1 MNKILIILLIL
12 ILANCQRNQVIKTH
26 GIAYLDKRQK
36 NLIINE
42 VNKND
47 VRLALGNPSTTGTF
61 ENTVWIYIERTM
73 SRGKL
78 LKFGQNVII
87 KNNVL
92 VLKFDKYGILA
103 KKDFYDITKMN
114 DIKFSNEKTEG
125 LEREQDFIYSF
136 LSSMRRKMFKK

>member
-26 GIAYLDKRQK
+26 GIAYLEKRQK

-47 VRLALGNPSTTGTF
+47 VRVALGNPSTTGTF

-73 SRGKL
+73 TRGKL
-78 LKFGQNVII
+78 LKFGQNVIV

-114 DIKFSNEKTEG
+114 DIKFTDDTTEG
-125 LEREQDFIYSF
+125 LQREQDFIYSF
-136 LSSMRRKMFKK
+136 LSSMRRKMFKR

>member
-47 VRLALGNPSTTGTF
+47 VRKALGNPSTTGTF
-61 ENTVWIYIERTM
+61 ENTLWIYIERTM
-73 SRGKL
+73 TRGKL

-114 DIKFSNEKTEG
+114 DIDFTNETTEG
-125 LEREQDFIYSF
+125 LQREKDFIYSF
-136 LSSMRRKMFKK
+136 LSSMRQKMFKK